1 MSKKLTTYTSTQP
14 AYIDGK
20 YFKPGEPFV
29 TDAPKLPEW
38 KAIDKGEKAAIDAAQ
53 DIPGDPPL
61 ESLGIEALRA
71 VAVTEKVNPEGLS
84 KKDLIAAIKAANEPK
99 L

>member
-1 MSKKLTTYTSTQP
+1 MAKLTTYTSTQP

-38 KAIDKGEKAAIDAAQ
+38 TAISKAEKAATDAAQ
-53 DIPGDPPL
+53 DLPGDPPL
-61 ESLGIEALRA
+61 ESLSLDALKA
-71 VAVTEKVNPEGLS
+71 VAVTKHVNPEGLN
-84 KKDLIAAIKAANEPK
+84 KKDLISAIKAANEPK